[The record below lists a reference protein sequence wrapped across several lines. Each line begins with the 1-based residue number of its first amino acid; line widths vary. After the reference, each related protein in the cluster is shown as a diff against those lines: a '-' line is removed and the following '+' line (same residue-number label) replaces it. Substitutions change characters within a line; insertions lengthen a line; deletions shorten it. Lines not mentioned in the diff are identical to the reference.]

1 MIYFSADF
9 HGDIERFREK
19 GMKKL
24 GKRDTLVICGDFGF
38 LWNESPAEKKLL
50 DKISKSKYKILAVDG
65 SNENFDI
72 LERYEI
78 TQTDIG
84 KARKIGKNLYIAVRG
99 EIYNIDGQSVF
110 AFGGGLDDEYSN
122 KEIGVGYFAQCNPSD
137 EDYARAEESLSRVSS
152 VDYIATHI
160 APAKIHKIMSGE
172 REETL
177 RITTFLEQV
186 REKIKFTQ
194 WYFGRYHKDKL
205 IPPQFT
211 AVFKEVVAGK

>member
-9 HGDIERFREK
+9 HGDIERFKAK
-19 GMKKL
+19 GVKKL
-24 GKRDTLVICGDFGF
+24 KKRDTLVICGDFGF
-38 LWNESPAEKKLL
+38 IWKDDAAEKKLL
-50 DKISKSKYKILAVDG
+50 AKIAKSKFRILAVDG

-72 LERYEI
+72 LDKYEI
-78 TQTDIG
+78 TDTDIG
-84 KARKIGKNLYIAVRG
+84 RARKIGKNLYIALRG
-99 EIYNIDGQSVF
+99 EVYNIEDKTVF
-110 AFGGGLDDEYSN
+110 TFGGGLDDEYAN
-122 KEIGVGYFAQCNPSD
+122 KEIGVGYFAECNPSD
-137 EDYARAEESLSRVSS
+137 DEYKRAEDNLAKLQS

-177 RITTFLEQV
+177 RLTTFLEQV
-186 REKIKFTQ
+186 RDRIKFTQ